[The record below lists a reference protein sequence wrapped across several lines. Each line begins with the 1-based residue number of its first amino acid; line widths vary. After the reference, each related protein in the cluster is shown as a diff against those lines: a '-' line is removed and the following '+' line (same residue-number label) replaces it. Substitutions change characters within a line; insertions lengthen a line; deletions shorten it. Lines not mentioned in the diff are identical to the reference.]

1 MPNATN
7 AFGLKPI
14 RYASGAPYNG
24 AFREYYA
31 TGATGALFIGDPVI
45 ANGTVNSTA
54 IQGRA
59 AGTLQQCQI
68 ALDGAGDPIT
78 GVVVGVLPVTADS
91 LIYRANST
99 DRIIQVADD
108 PDLVF
113 IARANTGGTAFGVA
127 DSGLFANL
135 ATGSGGSTVT
145 GISSWALDT
154 GTPAASTVTFQV
166 LLRNLYSHIE
176 NETGASAIWEVMINN
191 HQLANVGDAG
201 RFTSV

>member
-1 MPNATN
+1 MANATN

-24 AFREYYA
+24 ACREYFA
-31 TGATGALFIGDPVI
+31 TGATGAIYVGDPVV
-45 ANGTVNSTA
+45 AGGSTNTTV

-59 AGTLQQCQI
+59 AGTLPTVTV

-78 GVVVGVLPVTADS
+78 GVCVGVLPVTADS
-91 LIYRANST
+91 LLYRANST
-99 DRIIQVADD
+99 DRIILVADD
-108 PDLVF
+108 PDLLF
-113 IARANTGGTAFGVA
+113 IARTNTGGTAFAVTDA
-127 DSGLFANL
+127 GLLANL
-135 ATGSGGSTVT
+135 ATGSGGNTST

-154 GTPAASTVTFQV
+154 GTAPASTATYQV
-166 LLRNLYSHIE
+166 LLRQLYSHIE

-201 RFTSV
+201 RFTTV

>member
-1 MPNATN
+1 MANATN

-31 TGATGALFIGDPVI
+31 TGATGALYIGDPVI
-45 ANGTVNSTA
+45 INGTVNSAA

-59 AGTLQQCQI
+59 AGTLQQVQI

-78 GVVVGVLPVTADS
+78 GVVVGVVPVTADS
-91 LIYRANST
+91 LPYRANST

-108 PDLVF
+108 PNLVF
-113 IARANTGGTAFGVA
+113 IARANTGGSAFGVS

-135 ATGSGGSTVT
+135 ATGSGGSSL

-154 GTPAASTVTFQV
+154 GTAAASTVTYQV
-166 LLRNLYSHIE
+166 LLRNLYSAID